1 MAREGR
7 KLFHCLTYVQP
18 TIKSGST
25 ITDSLY
31 YRKFFEMEKE
41 KMEENQNKSDLY
53 VRTAKLKKYKNE
65 FHVHE
70 DIKV

>member
-1 MAREGR
+1 MFNRLSKVA
-7 KLFHCLTYVQP
+7 LQLLT
-18 TIKSGST
+18 
-25 ITDSLY
+25 LY

-41 KMEENQNKSDLY
+41 KTEENQNKSDLY
-53 VRTAKLKKYKNE
+53 VRTSKLKKYKNE